1 MNTSIY
7 IEEIMNKYKN
17 YNPTLTREEELVRI
31 ELNNTNGDNLYIDL
45 DFEITISF
53 DKWHIHYVCED
64 RDDYETAMEKVDN
77 IINNKE
83 AILVIYSNDKIFGS
97 GSSLNNNKYSK
108 EEIIE
113 FLKDFFG
120 NAYKEFNK
128 IFKEKGLTIYVKYW
142 NKKLDYKL
150 DLKKE
155 EI

>member
-1 MNTSIY
+1 
-7 IEEIMNKYKN
+7 
-17 YNPTLTREEELVRI
+17 
-31 ELNNTNGDNLYIDL
+31 
-45 DFEITISF
+45 
-53 DKWHIHYVCED
+53 
-64 RDDYETAMEKVDN
+64 MEKVDN